1 MTNELAN
8 GLPVPRGGGPERS
21 EGPPPRGTELSA
33 EVSARATRRRFSAAE
48 KARIVS
54 AADACTER
62 GAIGAL
68 LRREGV
74 YASHLA
80 AWRKQLREHGVEGLA
95 SKKRGPA
102 ARPKPSAREVEL
114 ERANRKL
121 EKQLAKS
128 KLIIEFQKK
137 VHELLGIP
145 LKHHGLDEDDS

>member
-1 MTNELAN
+1 MTNEQAN
-8 GLPVPRGGGPERS
+8 GVPAPRGGIPERS
-21 EGPPPRGTELSA
+21 EGLPPRGAELSP
-33 EVSARATRRRFSAAE
+33 EVLARATRRRFSAAE

-54 AADACTER
+54 EADACTQR
-62 GAIGAL
+62 GAVGAL

-74 YASHLA
+74 YASLLA

-95 SKKRGPA
+95 ANKRGPA
-102 ARPKPSAREVEL
+102 AKPKPSVREIEL